1 MPEKV
6 TREEK
11 IVELAIEKAKQI
23 IQEAAYNRLENTDDV
38 MGEEVKV

>member
-11 IVELAIEKAKQI
+11 IVELAIEKAKEV
-23 IQEAAYNRLENTDDV
+23 IQEQAHLGQIGLDEDV
-38 MGEEVKV
+38 MGEDV

>member
-11 IVELAIEKAKQI
+11 IVELAIKKQRRFYKKHRMV
-23 IQEAAYNRLENTDDV
+23 A
-38 MGEEVKV
+38 

>member
-11 IVELAIEKAKQI
+11 IVELAIEKAKEV
-23 IQEAAYNRLENTDDV
+23 IQEQEHLGQIGLDEDV
-38 MGEEVKV
+38 MG